1 MKDTKAILLTIV
13 VIVALIIG
21 YAAMTTR
28 ENRTV
33 GEKVSDAVGQLDN
46 GVDNAARELKD
57 RTPAEK
63 VGDAIEDATDSN
75 EAN

>member
-1 MKDTKAILLTIV
+1 MKDTKQILIAIIV
-13 VIVALIIG
+13 VVALVLG
-21 YAAMTTR
+21 YSAMTTR

-33 GEKVSDAVGQLDN
+33 GEKVDAAVGQLDN

-63 VGDAIEDATDSN
+63 VGDAIEDATDKN
-75 EAN
+75 H

>member
-13 VIVALIIG
+13 VVIALILG
-21 YAAMTTR
+21 YAFMTTR
-28 ENRTV
+28 EHRTV
-33 GEKVSDAVGQLDN
+33 GEKVGDAIEQLDN

-75 EAN
+75 

>member
-1 MKDTKAILLTIV
+1 MKDTKAILITII
-13 VIVALIIG
+13 VIVALVLG

-33 GEKVSDAVGQLDN
+33 GEKVGDAVGQLDN
-46 GVDNAARELKD
+46 GVDNAARELQD

-63 VGDAIEDATDSN
+63 VGDAIEDATDN
-75 EAN
+75 NQ